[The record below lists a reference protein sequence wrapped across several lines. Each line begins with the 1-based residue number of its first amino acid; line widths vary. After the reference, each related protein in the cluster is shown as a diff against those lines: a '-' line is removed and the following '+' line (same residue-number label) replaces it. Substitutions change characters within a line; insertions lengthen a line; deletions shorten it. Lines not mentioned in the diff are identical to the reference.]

1 MAKYTYINGS
11 LGALFN
17 ALSDANENGDYFDSI
32 ERVSPQYDWQGFNC
46 IINGN
51 TVFHIE
57 KYSNVTTTIK
67 VYGITPSFT
76 SGTAGDYQ
84 YAYYVNA
91 VYECSGGIS
100 IVCSRGRIVITK
112 NQRGETMIV
121 FNSVYNG
128 ASLAENMVTIGA
140 IAYTDSST
148 YADYKVNTNT
158 SSQTLLIPICSCAA
172 FDTESYT
179 TTVLL
184 SAYKQFT
191 TVGFLTYN
199 NKRYFFDG
207 YFATEDTETSG
218 GAS

>member
-76 SGTAGDYQ
+76 SGTAGIFAPWWIILSTTSWQ
-84 YAYYVNA
+84 P
-91 VYECSGGIS
+91 ILKS
-100 IVCSRGRIVITK
+100 ILPLPS
-112 NQRGETMIV
+112 
-121 FNSVYNG
+121 
-128 ASLAENMVTIGA
+128 
-140 IAYTDSST
+140 
-148 YADYKVNTNT
+148 
-158 SSQTLLIPICSCAA
+158 
-172 FDTESYT
+172 
-179 TTVLL
+179 
-184 SAYKQFT
+184 
-191 TVGFLTYN
+191 
-199 NKRYFFDG
+199 
-207 YFATEDTETSG
+207 
-218 GAS
+218 